1 MGSNIAIMG
10 AGALGSYV
18 GSFLAK
24 DGLARDAQQ
33 VTFIDMWPEHVETMK
48 AKGLHVTGSQGPF
61 TVAVNALHLTDA
73 QAITEPFDFAFIAVK
88 SYDTEWATHFIKRYV
103 KPDGF
108 FVSLQNCWND
118 TVIADIVGAERSV
131 GCIASHIEVALWD
144 PGHVERGGAVGRDSG
159 HYVFRVGEHDGA
171 ETARVA
177 EVVSLLDLIDGAY
190 TTNNLWG
197 ERWAKLS
204 QNSMGNA
211 ISASTSLGTLEL
223 NESETCRLIGIH
235 LAKESAQ
242 VGLAMGL
249 DVVDINAVPASK
261 WAAAD
266 QGDVY
271 EELDDIM
278 ANRPSRTNWKASMAQ
293 DVAKRRRSEIDFMNG
308 LVSRKGVE
316 VGVATPYTDAIVE
329 IMHGVDDS
337 SITPSAA
344 VADMI
349 LAEVRR

>member
-24 DGLARDAQQ
+24 DGQQ
-33 VTFIDMWPEHVETMK
+33 VSFVDMWPDHVEKMR
-48 AKGLHVTGSQGPF
+48 ADGLHVTGSQGPF
-61 TVAVNALHLTDA
+61 TVPVNAMHLTDA
-73 QAITEPFDFAFIAVK
+73 QAITEQFDFAFISVK

-103 KPDGF
+103 KPEGY

-118 TVIADIVGAERSV
+118 TVIADIVGPERSV
-131 GCIASHIEVALWD
+131 GCIASHIEVALWE
-144 PGHVERGGAVGRDSG
+144 PGSVERGGAVGRDSG
-159 HYVFRVGEHDGA
+159 HYVFRVGEHDGS
-171 ETARVA
+171 ESARVN
-177 EVVSLLDLIDGAY
+177 EVVGLLNLIDGAY
-190 TTNNLWG
+190 ATDNLWG

-211 ISASTSLGTLEL
+211 ISASTAMGTLEL
-223 NESETCRLIGIH
+223 NNSEVCRLIGVH
-235 LAKESAQ
+235 LAKESAK

-249 DVVDINAVPASK
+249 NVVDINGIAAEK

-271 EELDDIM
+271 EELDEIM

-293 DVAKRRRSEIDFMNG
+293 DVAKGRRSEIDFMNG
-308 LVSRKGVE
+308 LVARKGVE
-316 VGVATPYTDAIVE
+316 VEVPTPYTDAMIT
-329 IMHGVDDS
+329 IMHGVDDR
-337 SITPSAA
+337 SIRPSQA

>member
-1 MGSNIAIMG
+1 VGSNIVIMG

-18 GSFLAK
+18 GSFLAR
-24 DGLARDAQQ
+24 DGQQ
-33 VTFIDMWPEHVETMK
+33 VTFIDMWPEHVEKMR
-48 AKGLHVTGSQGPF
+48 ADGLHVTGSQGPF
-61 TVAVNALHLTDA
+61 TVPVNAMHLTDA
-73 QAITEPFDFAFIAVK
+73 QAIKDLYDFAFISVK

-103 KPDGF
+103 KPEGF

-118 TVIADIVGAERSV
+118 TVIADIVGQDRSV
-131 GCIASHIEVALWD
+131 GCIASHIEVALWE

-159 HYVFRVGEHDGA
+159 HYVFRVGEHDGS
-171 ETARVA
+171 ESARVT
-177 EVVSLLDLIDGAY
+177 EVVGLLELVDGAY
-190 TTNNLWG
+190 ATNNLWG

-211 ISASTSLGTLEL
+211 ISASTAMGTLEL
-223 NESETCRLIGIH
+223 NNSQASREIGIH
-235 LAKESAQ
+235 LAKESAK

-249 DVVDINAVPASK
+249 DVVEINGTLATK

-271 EELDDIM
+271 EELDDLM

-293 DVAKRRRSEIDFMNG
+293 DVAKGRRSEIDFMNG
-308 LVSRKGVE
+308 LVARKGVE
-316 VGVATPYTDAIVE
+316 VGVPTPYTDAILK
-329 IMHGVDDS
+329 IMHGVDDR
-337 SITPSAA
+337 SITPSAP
-344 VADMI
+344 VADLI

>member
-24 DGLARDAQQ
+24 DGQQ
-33 VTFIDMWPEHVETMK
+33 VTFVDMWPEHVENMRK
-48 AKGLHVTGSQGPF
+48 DGLHVTGSQGPF
-61 TVAVNALHLTDA
+61 TVPVNAMHLTDA
-73 QAITEPFDFAFIAVK
+73 QAITEQFDFAFISVK

-103 KPDGF
+103 KPEGF

-131 GCIASHIEVALWD
+131 GCIASHIEVALWE

-159 HYVFRVGEHDGA
+159 HYVFRVGEHDGS
-171 ETARVA
+171 ETDRVK
-177 EVVSLLDLIDGAY
+177 EVVGLLDLIDGAY
-190 TTNNLWG
+190 ATDNLWG

-211 ISASTSLGTLEL
+211 ISASTAMGTLEL
-223 NESETCRLIGIH
+223 NNSQACREIGIH
-235 LAKESAQ
+235 LAKETAK
-242 VGLAMGL
+242 VGLALGL
-249 DVVDINAVPASK
+249 NVVEINATPAAK

-271 EELDDIM
+271 EELDDLM

-293 DVAKRRRSEIDFMNG
+293 DVAKGRRSEIDFMNG
-308 LVSRKGVE
+308 LVARKGVE
-316 VGVATPYTDAIVE
+316 VGVATPYTDAIIK
-329 IMHGVDDS
+329 IMHGVDDRT
-337 SITPSAA
+337 ITPSEA

>member
-1 MGSNIAIMG
+1 MG

-24 DGLARDAQQ
+24 DGQQ
-33 VTFIDMWPEHVETMK
+33 VTFVDMWPEHVENMRK
-48 AKGLHVTGSQGPF
+48 DGLHVTGSQGPF
-61 TVAVNALHLTDA
+61 TVPVNAMHLTDA
-73 QAITEPFDFAFIAVK
+73 QAITEQFDFAFISVK

-103 KPDGF
+103 KPEGF

-131 GCIASHIEVALWD
+131 GCIASHIEVALWE

-159 HYVFRVGEHDGA
+159 HYVFRVGEHDGS
-171 ETARVA
+171 ETDRVK
-177 EVVSLLDLIDGAY
+177 EVVGLLDLIDGAY
-190 TTNNLWG
+190 ATDNLWG

-211 ISASTSLGTLEL
+211 ISASTAMGTLEL
-223 NESETCRLIGIH
+223 NNSQACREIGIH
-235 LAKESAQ
+235 LAKETAK
-242 VGLAMGL
+242 VGLALGL
-249 DVVDINAVPASK
+249 NVVEINATPAAK

-271 EELDDIM
+271 EELDDLM
-278 ANRPSRTNWKASMAQ
+278 ANRPSRTNWEASMAQ
-293 DVAKRRRSEIDFMNG
+293 DVAKGRRSEIDFMNG
-308 LVSRKGVE
+308 LVARKGVE
-316 VGVATPYTDAIVE
+316 VGVATPYTDAIIK
-329 IMHGVDDS
+329 IMHGVDDRT
-337 SITPSAA
+337 ITPSEA

>member
-24 DGLARDAQQ
+24 DGLARDGQQ
-33 VTFIDMWPEHVETMK
+33 VTFIDMWPEHVEKMR
-48 AKGLHVTGSQGPF
+48 ADGLHVTGSQGPF
-61 TVAVNALHLTDA
+61 TVPVNAMHLTDA
-73 QAITEPFDFAFIAVK
+73 QAIKEKFDFAFISVK
-88 SYDTEWATHFIKRYV
+88 SYDTEWATHFINRYV
-103 KPDGF
+103 KPEGF

-131 GCIASHIEVALWD
+131 GCIASHIEVALWE

-159 HYVFRVGEHDGA
+159 HYVFRVGEHDGS
-171 ETARVA
+171 ESARVN
-177 EVVSLLDLIDGAY
+177 EVVGLLDLIDGAY
-190 TTNNLWG
+190 ATDNLWG

-211 ISASTSLGTLEL
+211 ISASTAMGTLEL
-223 NESETCRLIGIH
+223 NNSQASREIGIH
-235 LAKESAQ
+235 LAKESAK

-249 DVVDINAVPASK
+249 NVVEINATPATK

-271 EELDDIM
+271 EELDDLM

-293 DVAKRRRSEIDFMNG
+293 DVAKGRRSEIDFMNG
-308 LVSRKGVE
+308 LVARKGVE
-316 VGVATPYTDAIVE
+316 VGVPTPYTDAIIK
-329 IMHGVDDS
+329 IMHGVDDG

>member
-10 AGALGSYV
+10 AGALGSYI

-24 DGLARDAQQ
+24 DGQQ
-33 VTFIDMWPEHVETMK
+33 VTFIDMWPEHVEKMR
-48 AKGLHVTGSQGPF
+48 ADGLHVTGSQGPF
-61 TVAVNALHLTDA
+61 TVPVNAMHLTDA
-73 QAITEPFDFAFIAVK
+73 QAIKETFDFAFISVK
-88 SYDTEWATHFIKRYV
+88 SYDTEWATHFINRYV
-103 KPDGF
+103 KPEGF

-131 GCIASHIEVALWD
+131 GCIASHIEVALWE

-159 HYVFRVGEHDGA
+159 HYVFRVGEHDGS
-171 ETARVA
+171 ESARVN
-177 EVVSLLDLIDGAY
+177 EVVGLLDLIDGAY
-190 TTNNLWG
+190 ATNNLWG

-211 ISASTSLGTLEL
+211 ISASTAMGTLEL
-223 NESETCRLIGIH
+223 NNSQASREIGIH
-235 LAKESAQ
+235 LAKESAK

-249 DVVDINAVPASK
+249 DVVEINATPATK

-271 EELDDIM
+271 EELDDLM

-293 DVAKRRRSEIDFMNG
+293 DVAKGRRSEIDFMNG
-308 LVSRKGVE
+308 LVARKGVE
-316 VGVATPYTDAIVE
+316 VGVPTPYTDAIIK
-329 IMHGVDDS
+329 IMHGVDDG

-349 LAEVRR
+349 LAEARR